1 MSRFYE
7 IEPTIENYW
16 RAIVLFG
23 RNTASYK
30 FALANS
36 LYDLYENNNT
46 LITLDELAIPF
57 AGHLCDH
64 LKKHPKQIAGNKSQF
79 LNQLKNYNDGK
90 IGKGIMLNETVKL
103 GFNNV
108 IDAFHNVHGAE
119 VGTRFF
125 IDERK
130 TNGGIRLTDDF
141 YKLGQ
146 LFQFH
151 NLQLETEAR
160 WNLVES
166 AWENNISRNLMLVEY
181 KDENKMLIGVNSIR
195 RTTITSARSALN
207 GYQKGRCF
215 YCYKE
220 ISTIPGTQDLAEVD
234 HFFPHKLKMC
244 DNNKPIDG
252 VANLVLSCQECNR
265 GVNGKFDRLPTT
277 ELLER
282 LFTRNEYLITSHHP
296 LRETLI
302 AQTGMKVTKRQEYL
316 QEAYNCASM
325 FLGSVGNEKWYA
337 KPQGMSIF

>member
-46 LITLDELAIPF
+46 LITLDELAVPF

-79 LNQLKNYNDGK
+79 LNQLKNYNEGNIRKDV
-90 IGKGIMLNETVKL
+90 MLNQTVKL

-141 YKLGQ
+141 YKLGE

-151 NLQLETEAR
+151 NLQQETEAR

-181 KDENKMLIGVNSIR
+181 EDKNKMLIGVNSIR
-195 RTTITSARSALN
+195 RTTVTSARSALN

-220 ISTIPGTQDLAEVD
+220 ISTITGTQDLAEVD

-302 AQTGMKVTKRQEYL
+302 SQTGMKASKRQEYL
-316 QEAYNCASM
+316 QEAYNCATIY
-325 FLGSVGNEKWYA
+325 LGSAGRKKWHA